1 MNTAYLIIFFI
12 LGLHMGS
19 FYTVIGLRLPKHQDF
34 IKTRFPDSKADL
46 YAAFIEK
53 CIGITNR
60 QGICSMVTMN
70 SWMFLSSFESLRNN
84 VLRNATIETINHLG
98 MEAFD
103 GIIGKVVQ
111 TVAFTI
117 NCTHIND
124 YKGIAVRL
132 VDFYDSKRWLKETE
146 FFNPD
151 HRNILGAPIAYWV
164 SQNFLKAFERGMP
177 YKEFGKPRVGLQ
189 TSNNE
194 LFLRLWYECN
204 ARQIELSC
212 TQASDSQNSTKKWYP
227 HNKGGAY
234 RKWYGNH
241 EYVIIY
247 KNNGEKLR
255 ATEGAAVIP
264 DDIVQPK
271 NTYFKY
277 AVSEEKKF
285 NTSRD
290 IKKTFDEEHENAFK
304 FKTSREVWG
313 SIYNTRRDLKKTFDE
328 EHGNAFKFNT
338 LLLPARFE
346 GLDSHNTER
355 DVRYTFDEEHDNAFK
370 FNTSVTNTISLD
382 KIKDADKYI
391 KKKTERNVLMNL
403 WTMIGDIRFDGIK
416 FNTKLIITNTIDV
429 EIFFNSMRRCII
441 NIEKMFNTKKEVKQI
456 GDANHPSQVNNT
468 IRDVRTTYYLKF
480 NTNLMALIIQNNNTK
495 RNVVLTVT
503 KTYETRRHVKVYT
516 RPYIVFVT
524 NTNIN
529 IEQPKDY
536 EYINELLK
544 N

>member
-1 MNTAYLIIFFI
+1 MSNNIDNKIYILHYKVYKGNILYFKNDYSEESKNSDLFYSDHNIEGTVNVVNDEIYIADNSSITVMDKKDIPAVIRRADDFTIYFRLRLSRPNKNNVYHILSDGLTLAPKYQANGNRYSFQIKIDKNYKLVLSKGIPGYVTADKIKELINVDVSALSNVQQHYIAISRYKGRLRAYLDGKKIFDDFAITEKKNKDEFFI
-12 LGLHMGS
+12 PPEYIGEIAIGS
-19 FYTVIGLRLPKHQDF
+19 ANT
-34 IKTRFPDSKADL
+34 S
-46 YAAFIEK
+46 AF
-53 CIGITNR
+53 
-60 QGICSMVTMN
+60 
-70 SWMFLSSFESLRNN
+70 F
-84 VLRNATIETINHLG
+84 
-98 MEAFD
+98 
-103 GIIGKVVQ
+103 
-111 TVAFTI
+111 
-117 NCTHIND
+117 IND
-124 YKGIAVRL
+124 L
-132 VDFYDSKRWLKETE
+132 V
-146 FFNPD
+146 
-151 HRNILGAPIAYWV
+151 V
-164 SQNFLKAFERGMP
+164 CQNFAF
-177 YKEFGKPRVGLQ
+177 
-189 TSNNE
+189 
-194 LFLRLWYECN
+194 
-204 ARQIELSC
+204 
-212 TQASDSQNSTKKWYP
+212 
-227 HNKGGAY
+227 Y
-234 RKWYGNH
+234 RNLDFN
-241 EYVIIY
+241 I
-247 KNNGEKLR
+247 
-255 ATEGAAVIP
+255 IP

-313 SIYNTRRDLKKTFDE
+313 SIYNTRRDIKKTFDE

-355 DVRYTFDEEHDNAFK
+355 DVRYTFDEEHNNAFK

-391 KKKTERNVLMNL
+391 KKKTERNVMMNL

-468 IRDVRTTYYLKF
+468 IRDVRATYYLKF